1 MPIFLRF
8 KKNYNCSRTNPNSH
22 LRSCFQTNHTMEQ
35 DPSSNNSKPT
45 NPSSNQTTTTT
56 SPSFVT
62 SSVSSNTPTN
72 ATSNTNKPNITTDDI
87 NKVNTL
93 LLDEE
98 LDLIQESENQK
109 INFLHEIEDHDTS
122 HPSSPSVEDQ
132 HIFKTPSKIKNS
144 IESKLNTGATISSN
158 QNTNTTKSSN
168 NWTKVKQNQRRLSA
182 WSNYKSKSNQMKKAL
197 IQQAHTHTKQGAS
210 TNNKHHND
218 NGGAFKLLLTK
229 HFHSMQKMGMLSGG
243 GGGNTSG
250 HGNLQPA
257 GIGSNTSSTR
267 HNHST
272 SRTRAVNH
280 GPTPLSHSQHHQ
292 NHKGYIDSVIRS
304 LLYDEH
310 RGGEHLLRQIVDD
323 IESNVNP
330 RDFSLCRPLKVR
342 EREFIQKNFYLL
354 F

>member
-1 MPIFLRF
+1 
-8 KKNYNCSRTNPNSH
+8 
-22 LRSCFQTNHTMEQ
+22 
-35 DPSSNNSKPT
+35 
-45 NPSSNQTTTTT
+45 
-56 SPSFVT
+56 
-62 SSVSSNTPTN
+62 
-72 ATSNTNKPNITTDDI
+72 
-87 NKVNTL
+87 
-93 LLDEE
+93 
-98 LDLIQESENQK
+98 
-109 INFLHEIEDHDTS
+109 
-122 HPSSPSVEDQ
+122 
-132 HIFKTPSKIKNS
+132 
-144 IESKLNTGATISSN
+144 
-158 QNTNTTKSSN
+158 
-168 NWTKVKQNQRRLSA
+168 
-182 WSNYKSKSNQMKKAL
+182 
-197 IQQAHTHTKQGAS
+197 
-210 TNNKHHND
+210 
-218 NGGAFKLLLTK
+218 
-229 HFHSMQKMGMLSGG
+229 MGMLSGG